1 MGCTGDGTQGFCTW
15 SPRLDRLGTS
25 VRGIAFCRELVNT
38 FRVHLYDSILGSGMP
53 FPPPFTQAP
62 AVLLRALK
70 KGGGTLALVATPT
83 ESKKAS
89 LQSGVVLIE
98 SAADN
103 AIHLRYSAA
112 RGQLDRVRRA

>member
-1 MGCTGDGTQGFCTW
+1 M
-15 SPRLDRLGTS
+15 
-25 VRGIAFCRELVNT
+25 
-38 FRVHLYDSILGSGMP
+38 
-53 FPPPFTQAP
+53 
-62 AVLLRALK
+62 K
-70 KGGGTLALVATPT
+70 KGAGRWHLLPHT

-89 LQSGVVLIE
+89 LQSGVVLTE